1 MPFRPLRAL
10 KCSHPSPNDNID
22 GPFNFV
28 TRRYSMIAQKK
39 HPIII
44 TPGAKPAVRYI
55 PDLWRAD
62 PSEGANFGYS
72 MAETRTT
79 SAKRRDTVRRGQRWD
94 RYWRARM
101 ARDDR
106 GSDVVGG
113 CHTGPPVKREKG
125 GVRESCGR
133 INRHDLLNDDGPF
146 PISGIA
152 FEGNH
157 LFMARAF
164 LLSRPLGSPFLP
176 R

>member
-1 MPFRPLRAL
+1 MPFPPLRAL

-44 TPGAKPAVRYI
+44 IPGAKPAVRYI

-79 SAKRRDTVRRGQRWD
+79 SAKRRDTGRRGQRWD
-94 RYWRARM
+94 RYRRARM

-125 GVRESCGR
+125 GSGNLAAALIGMTCSMMMGLSQSRE
-133 INRHDLLNDDGPF
+133 
-146 PISGIA
+146 
-152 FEGNH
+152 
-157 LFMARAF
+157 
-164 LLSRPLGSPFLP
+164 
-176 R
+176 